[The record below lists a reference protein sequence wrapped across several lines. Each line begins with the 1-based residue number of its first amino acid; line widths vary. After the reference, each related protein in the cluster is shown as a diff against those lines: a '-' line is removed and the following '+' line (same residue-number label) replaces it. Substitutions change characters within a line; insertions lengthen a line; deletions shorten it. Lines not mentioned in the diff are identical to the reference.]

1 MWLVLPLMA
10 DVPVWFATQTRSSG
24 IAALVDERLPDPPDT
39 MATLRRLIGEDQ
51 FPRVFDALERS
62 PDVGPPPTVTGIA
75 QPVVDA
81 VVPSTVKVSAVACRR
96 PKDGNGIVIA
106 QYLAATTAH
115 VQAGEE
121 TTVVQPTAATEVR
134 AARQC
139 VGKWS

>member
-81 VVPSTVKVSAVACRR
+81 VVPSTVKVSGVACRR
-96 PKDGNGIVIA
+96 TQEGSGFVVAPDLVVTN
-106 QYLAATTAH
+106 AH
-115 VQAGEE
+115 VVAGGEE
-121 TTVVQPTAATEVR
+121 QVVPPRHGSEVG
-134 AARQC
+134 APHGAFAP
-139 VGKWS
+139 